1 MSDTAQDG
9 QQQLVLIN
17 ELLGHVRKIAGENDR
32 GDLIDRLDRADQ
44 LLVDRPL
51 RVVVAGQLKQGKSQ
65 LVNSLLN
72 MPVARVGDDET
83 TSVTTVIGYG
93 EQPSAALVVAPAE
106 QYDGGGLAGEPEIIP
121 IPVADIG
128 KDLKRAPQAQGREVL
143 RVEVKV
149 ASPILKSGLCLVDTP
164 GVGGFGQPHLSST
177 LGLLPDADVML
188 MVSDLGSEF
197 TEPELVFIQQAL
209 DLCPVAAIVNTKTDL
224 YPHWRA
230 VVAANSAHLQR
241 AKIAVPAIA
250 VSSALRSHALQL
262 NDKELNTES
271 NFPALVTFLSNA
283 IADQQASTRQQ
294 AIAEIGSASEHLTL
308 TLEAELSAL
317 QDPQSRDELTSDLE
331 RRKREAEEALAHT
344 ALWQQVLGD
353 GITDVSTDV
362 EHDLQ
367 SRFRRI
373 LQRTE
378 EVIDRTDPT
387 KNWAEIGAKLEQAV
401 ANSVGNNFVWAH
413 QRAMHLAAQVAET
426 FAIDGLESIKMP
438 RLRASEMGADL
449 SDLKSLSKLEAKQI
463 KLGHKAITGLRGSY
477 GGVIMFGMLTSVAG
491 LGMFNLISLGAGAM
505 LGKKTYNEDM
515 ENRMLRI
522 RGEAKTNVRRFLDD
536 VSFVVL
542 KESRDRL
549 RLVQRQLR
557 DHFREIANQTTR
569 SLNESLQAAI
579 ASARLEA
586 EERDARTN
594 EVERQLHIL
603 RQVNSHV
610 ERLQPTD
617 EQAARRATRDV

>member
-1 MSDTAQDG
+1 M
-9 QQQLVLIN
+9 
-17 ELLGHVRKIAGENDR
+17 
-32 GDLIDRLDRADQ
+32 
-44 LLVDRPL
+44 
-51 RVVVAGQLKQGKSQ
+51 
-65 LVNSLLN
+65 
-72 MPVARVGDDET
+72 
-83 TSVTTVIGYG
+83 
-93 EQPSAALVVAPAE
+93 
-106 QYDGGGLAGEPEIIP
+106 
-121 IPVADIG
+121 
-128 KDLKRAPQAQGREVL
+128 
-143 RVEVKV
+143 
-149 ASPILKSGLCLVDTP
+149 
-164 GVGGFGQPHLSST
+164 
-177 LGLLPDADVML
+177 
-188 MVSDLGSEF
+188 
-197 TEPELVFIQQAL
+197 
-209 DLCPVAAIVNTKTDL
+209 
-224 YPHWRA
+224 
-230 VVAANSAHLQR
+230 
-241 AKIAVPAIA
+241 
-250 VSSALRSHALQL
+250 
-262 NDKELNTES
+262 
-271 NFPALVTFLSNA
+271 TFLSNA

-426 FAIDGLESIKMP
+426 FAIDGLESVKMP

-522 RGEAKTNVRRFLDD
+522 RARPRPTCAGSSMTCP
-536 VSFVVL
+536 SWC
-542 KESRDRL
+542 SRN
-549 RLVQRQLR
+549 
-557 DHFREIANQTTR
+557 HATGCGWCSGNY
-569 SLNESLQAAI
+569 AI
-579 ASARLEA
+579 ISAR
-586 EERDARTN
+586 
-594 EVERQLHIL
+594 
-603 RQVNSHV
+603 S
-610 ERLQPTD
+610 PTRPPD
-617 EQAARRATRDV
+617 HSTSRCRPRSRRRGWKPRSGMRAPMR